1 MSEDAKLLEV
11 KETFRSKFS
20 ISLMVFNIALS
31 SFYFGYIIV
40 YLGQIPIKTI
50 KSLFEIDLD
59 EGTASGIL
67 NGCIPVGALFG
78 ALSSSIL
85 IPKFSRRYFTIY
97 TDNACLS

>member
-1 MSEDAKLLEV
+1 MNENAKLLEH

-40 YLGQIPIKTI
+40 YLGQIPIKTLKEI
-50 KSLFEIDLD
+50 FTIDLD
-59 EGTASGIL
+59 DGTASGVL
-67 NGCIPVGALFG
+67 NGCIPVGALVG

-85 IPKFSRRYFTIY
+85 ISKFSRRYITY
-97 TDNACLS
+97 YKDKTC